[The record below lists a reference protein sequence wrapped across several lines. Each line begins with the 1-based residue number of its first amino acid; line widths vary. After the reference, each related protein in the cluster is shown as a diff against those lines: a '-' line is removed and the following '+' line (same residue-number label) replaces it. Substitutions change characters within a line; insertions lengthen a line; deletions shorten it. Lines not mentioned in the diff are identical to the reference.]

1 MPVVSGNVAI
11 FGGCDGILHVIDIAN
26 GKKHSQ
32 IEIGDYIAGT
42 ATVDGDRAYL
52 GHYGN
57 AVICVDIKSGK
68 IIWTFRD
75 KGFPYFASPAIDQGF
90 VVIGGR
96 DRQVHCLEQAT
107 GKRKWVYKTRGKVD
121 ASATLCDN
129 KVVVGSEDGTLL
141 ILDFATGKLIWKY
154 TIGRAVMCSPL
165 IHDGRI
171 YVGSDDG
178 YLYAFEPA

>member
-1 MPVVSGNVAI
+1 M
-11 FGGCDGILHVIDIAN
+11 
-26 GKKHSQ
+26 
-32 IEIGDYIAGT
+32 
-42 ATVDGDRAYL
+42 
-52 GHYGN
+52 
-57 AVICVDIKSGK
+57 
-68 IIWTFRD
+68 
-75 KGFPYFASPAIDQGF
+75 
-90 VVIGGR
+90 
-96 DRQVHCLEQAT
+96 
-107 GKRKWVYKTRGKVD
+107 D